1 MQIEY
6 ARKNFAQNRQHDL
19 PGENSPSKIRV
30 GSKVKFTAI
39 ITFKVQKV
47 LEHIKLKL
55 SHAKQVLRPQLGSI
69 QLFKQFKKN
78 LASFQ
83 VFVFSKSLAP
93 TKVLVL
99 LLVLS

>member
-6 ARKNFAQNRQHDL
+6 ARKNFAHNRQHDL
-19 PGENSPSKIRV
+19 PGENSTSKIRV
-30 GSKVKFTAI
+30 GSKVTFTAI

-47 LEHIKLKL
+47 IEHIKLKL

-69 QLFKQFKKN
+69 QLFKQFKKK

-83 VFVFSKSLAP
+83 VLVFSKSLAP
-93 TKVLVL
+93 TKVLLL